1 MVMEPAARIHE
12 TIELHKKLLAQLESD
27 CVEKMISAAA
37 MLKNCIANGGCIYIC
52 GNGGSAADA
61 QHIAAELVGRFVRE
75 RKGLP
80 AVALT
85 TDTSILT
92 CIGNDYG
99 FEKVF
104 SRQVEALV
112 GKSDA
117 LWAFST
123 SGTSKNI
130 LAAAELAKQ
139 KGAKVLAFTGKKDS
153 PLGKLSDHCICVE
166 GPTATVQE
174 IHQLAYHILCDLV
187 EEAFMD

>member
-1 MVMEPAARIHE
+1 MESKKKRVLD
-12 TIELHKKLLAQLESD
+12 TIQLHKKVLADLETNCLGEIALSA
-27 CVEKMISAAA
+27 KMLID
-37 MLKNCIANGGCIYIC
+37 CIAAGGRIYIC

-61 QHIAAELVGRFVRE
+61 QHIAAELVGRFIRE

-85 TDTSILT
+85 TDTSTLT
-92 CIGNDYG
+92 SIGNDYG
-99 FEKVF
+99 FEKIF
-104 SRQVEALV
+104 ARQVEALV
-112 GKSDA
+112 GKSDV

-123 SGTSKNI
+123 SGTSKNV

-153 PLGKLSDHCICVE
+153 PLEKLSDHCICVE

-187 EEAFMD
+187 EEAFTN

>member
-1 MVMEPAARIHE
+1 MDSKKRRVLD
-12 TIELHKKLLAQLESD
+12 TIQLHKKLLADLEANCLED
-27 CVEKMISAAA
+27 IAQAAKMLI
-37 MLKNCIANGGCIYIC
+37 NCIGSGGCIYIC

-92 CIGNDYG
+92 SVGNDYG
-99 FEKVF
+99 FEQIF
-104 SRQVEALV
+104 SRQIEALV
-112 GKSDA
+112 KSGDV

-130 LAAAELAKQ
+130 LAAAKLAKE
-139 KGAKVLAFTGKKDS
+139 KGALLLAFTGKKDS
-153 PLGKLSDHCICVE
+153 PLEDMSDVCICVE

-174 IHQLAYHILCDLV
+174 VHQVAYHILCDLV
-187 EEAFMD
+187 EEVLS